1 MTAQDIANELL
12 REWQQC
18 PLPPAERLEE
28 IDYEN
33 DLLRVRM
40 SVNYTSDA
48 AVGTYD

>member
-1 MTAQDIANELL
+1 MTAQQIADELL

-18 PLPPAERLEE
+18 PLPPQERLEE

-48 AVGTYD
+48 SRGTYD